1 MLTSAQLDKPI
12 VDSDLQREIEH
23 FLSYEAHLLDT
34 NQLEAWDSLFT
45 EDGMYWI
52 PLEHGQEDPVGMV
65 SIAYEDAILRDVRIR
80 RLAERHA
87 WSQQPPTI
95 STHQVTNAIVTAHD
109 PTAGTLTVRSRFQVV
124 EWRKRNFLRHLA
136 GGYVHDLIKIGE
148 QWRIKLKRVD
158 LVNCDGVHD
167 NFELF
172 V

>member
-1 MLTSAQLDKPI
+1 MTALVNLE
-12 VDSDLQREIEH
+12 LQREIEH

-34 NQLEAWDSLFT
+34 NQLVEWDALFT
-45 EDGMYWI
+45 PDGMYWM
-52 PLEHGQEDPVGMV
+52 PLAHGQEDPLNHA

-87 WSQQPPTI
+87 WSQLPPTY
-95 STHQVTNAIVTAHD
+95 SSHQVTNAIVTAHD
-109 PTAGTLTVRSRFQVV
+109 EAAGTLTVQSRFQVI
-124 EWRKRNFLRHLA
+124 EWRKRNFQRHMA
-136 GGYVHDLIKIGE
+136 GGYVHELVNLDGA
-148 QWRIKLKRVD
+148 WRIKLKRVN